1 MYTYIIIDDESL
13 IRKGTIKKLQP
24 IQDKVT
30 CIGEAANGKEALE
43 LIEASNPDIIITD
56 MNMPVLDGG
65 QLLSIL
71 TERYPDKRII
81 VISGYKDFEYMK
93 QAISAQ
99 AVDYILKPF
108 HKEELQK
115 SVLNAISI
123 IDSSAAIQNQLISS
137 STEKEYA
144 RYEYDIAM
152 LKNII
157 LGYHTADATLT
168 SKKLQI
174 INQTHNLILITLHST
189 DPLDEDMVH
198 TFLTENGFGDLALY
212 LRHIHNDNLGFFI
225 LFTPEQSVLNAETFC
240 KQIIGCMTAS
250 YRLTDQEVSFGISMS
265 HSDLL
270 HLHTAFTETVIALN
284 TKGVNAKNNFYFY
297 KKNELAATHIEWNK
311 EAEFL
316 FRIETG
322 VSDKVTEL
330 LEDLFKY
337 FTSLDL
343 YTLADVKYYLFQLT
357 DKVKNIMAE
366 YFDQVSSGQVS
377 SSMQNILNSMFTL
390 SELKVYYLQFFT
402 NITDLLRE
410 HSVYAID
417 DTIEKIKIYVQ
428 RNYQNNLTIEFI
440 SSLFYMNRS
449 YCSHIF
455 HTRTNEKFIDYVNR
469 VRIKKAKEL
478 LDHSDKKIYQIAKSV
493 GYDNVKYFFRVF
505 KKLQGI
511 TPEQYRNR

>member
-1 MYTYIIIDDESL
+1 
-13 IRKGTIKKLQP
+13 
-24 IQDKVT
+24 
-30 CIGEAANGKEALE
+30 
-43 LIEASNPDIIITD
+43 
-56 MNMPVLDGG
+56 
-65 QLLSIL
+65 
-71 TERYPDKRII
+71 
-81 VISGYKDFEYMK
+81 
-93 QAISAQ
+93 
-99 AVDYILKPF
+99 
-108 HKEELQK
+108 
-115 SVLNAISI
+115 
-123 IDSSAAIQNQLISS
+123 
-137 STEKEYA
+137 
-144 RYEYDIAM
+144 
-152 LKNII
+152 
-157 LGYHTADATLT
+157 
-168 SKKLQI
+168 
-174 INQTHNLILITLHST
+174 
-189 DPLDEDMVH
+189 
-198 TFLTENGFGDLALY
+198 
-212 LRHIHNDNLGFFI
+212 
-225 LFTPEQSVLNAETFC
+225 
-240 KQIIGCMTAS
+240 
-250 YRLTDQEVSFGISMS
+250 MS